1 VCCLSFLFWIRCW
14 GRQHCVSR
22 FGRRFRVGEFQMKS
36 MISRFLRSEEGFI
49 LSTEAV
55 LVGTIMVLGL
65 IVGIT
70 EVRNAV
76 VQELGDYSQA
86 VSWLSQDYAYTSTSS
101 SNITIGLS
109 TAGSQ
114 FSDSSDTQLGQATD
128 AQGIVVTGA
137 STGDAE

>member
-1 VCCLSFLFWIRCW
+1 
-14 GRQHCVSR
+14 
-22 FGRRFRVGEFQMKS
+22 MKS
-36 MISRFLRSEEGFI
+36 MFNRFLRSEEGFI

-76 VQELGDYSQA
+76 VQELGDYAQA
-86 VSWLSQDYAYTSTSS
+86 VSWLSQDYAYTSVSS
-101 SNITIGLS
+101 SNVTSNLT

-114 FSDSSDTQLGQATD
+114 FSDSSDTQLAQATD

-137 STGDAE
+137 SATDVE

>member
-1 VCCLSFLFWIRCW
+1 
-14 GRQHCVSR
+14 
-22 FGRRFRVGEFQMKS
+22 MKS
-36 MISRFLRSEEGFI
+36 MFSRFLRSEEGFI

-101 SNITIGLS
+101 TNIATGLS
-109 TAGSQ
+109 TAGST
-114 FSDSSDTQLGQATD
+114 FSDSSDTQQNSSSD
-128 AQGIVVTGA
+128 AQGINVTGTA
-137 STGDAE
+137 SDNAE

>member
-1 VCCLSFLFWIRCW
+1 
-14 GRQHCVSR
+14 
-22 FGRRFRVGEFQMKS
+22 MKS
-36 MISRFLRSEEGFI
+36 MFSRFLRSEEGFI

-101 SNITIGLS
+101 TNIATGLS
-109 TAGSQ
+109 TAGST
-114 FSDSSDTQLGQATD
+114 FSDTSDTQLVSSTD
-128 AQGIVVTGA
+128 AQGIVVTGTA
-137 STGDAE
+137 SDNVE

>member
-1 VCCLSFLFWIRCW
+1 
-14 GRQHCVSR
+14 
-22 FGRRFRVGEFQMKS
+22 MKS
-36 MISRFLRSEEGFI
+36 MFNRFLRSEEGFI

-76 VQELGDYSQA
+76 VQELGDYAQA

-101 SNITIGLS
+101 TNILTGLS
-109 TAGSQ
+109 TAGST
-114 FSDSSDTQLGQATD
+114 FSDSSDTQLASSTD
-128 AQGIVVTGA
+128 AQGIVVTGV
-137 STGDAE
+137 STDNVE